1 MEHTPK
7 QDTDMLPDIT
17 QTDLRAQLLVEGAF
31 NREDFLR
38 LKEKTPARL
47 GVGRAGARYK
57 TQTML
62 RMRADH
68 AAAQDSVF
76 SDVAPDFIEKNG
88 FVFVKTRC
96 ADKDEY
102 LTRPD
107 LGRRFDEPELKII
120 RETCGENPEVLL
132 VVGDGLSSAAIEANA
147 EDTLP
152 AIRQG
157 LEMHGIKT
165 GAVLFVKHCRVGA
178 MDHIGQVTGAQ
189 VVCLLVGERPGL
201 SSAQSMSA
209 YIAYRPHLGME
220 EHNRTV
226 VSNIH
231 KNGTPAVEAGA
242 HIAGLIHT
250 MLRFQASGVVLR
262 RLMQGADGGAS
273 R

>member
-7 QDTDMLPDIT
+7 QDADMLPDIT
-17 QTDLRAQLLVEGAF
+17 LTDLRTQVLVENAF
-31 NREDFLR
+31 DAEAFLR

-76 SDVAPDFIEKNG
+76 SDVAPDFIHKNG

-96 ADKDEY
+96 RDKDEY

-107 LGRRFDEPELKII
+107 LGRRFDEPELESIQKA
-120 RETCGENPEVLL
+120 CGVNPEVLL

-147 EDTLP
+147 EDTIP

-157 LEMHGIKT
+157 LKVYGIET
-165 GAVLFVKHCRVGA
+165 GQISPC
-178 MDHIGQVTGAQ
+178 
-189 VVCLLVGERPGL
+189 
-201 SSAQSMSA
+201 
-209 YIAYRPHLGME
+209 
-220 EHNRTV
+220 
-226 VSNIH
+226 
-231 KNGTPAVEAGA
+231 TPA
-242 HIAGLIHT
+242 
-250 MLRFQASGVVLR
+250 
-262 RLMQGADGGAS
+262 
-273 R
+273 